1 MYLTEVFVLFSQAF
15 LPLAVLG
22 MLVFVNGWTDAP
34 NAITCPVVTGCLSKE
49 KAVLMAGIMN
59 LVGCASTCVIGG
71 KVADVTLSLAS
82 FGDGI
87 GAMKALCVGILSVV
101 IWSIFAW
108 FFGIPTSESHGMLA
122 SLSGAAAAYAIKS
135 GGYIRGAVSGGAWRN
150 ILIGLVVSTL
160 PAFAVAGLLSALFAR
175 RDKKRIRSR
184 DGFYTKA
191 QIFGAAATSF
201 MHGAEDGQKFVGI
214 CFMILSVLGISYH
227 SYTLPIAASVA
238 LVMTLGTLCGG
249 GRIIEH
255 TGRDMAN
262 LDKRAGF
269 CADLSASAVLLLCVA
284 FGLPVSTTHAKTC
297 AIMGAGKGVNKSI
310 VGEMLL
316 AWILTFP
323 VCALLGFVGVMLF

>member
-1 MYLTEVFVLFSQAF
+1 MYFTEVFVLFSQAF

-22 MLVFVNGWTDAP
+22 SLVFVNGWTDAP

-49 KAVLMAGIMN
+49 KAVLMAGVMN
-59 LVGCASTCVIGG
+59 LIGCASTCMIGG

-82 FGDGI
+82 FGDGS
-87 GAMKALCVGILSVV
+87 GAMKALCIGILSVV
-101 IWSIFAW
+101 IWSVFAW

-122 SLSGAAAAYAIKS
+122 ALSGAAMAYAIKNS
-135 GGYIRGAVSGGAWRN
+135 DGIGGAVSGGAWRN
-150 ILIGLVVSTL
+150 ILIGLIVSTL
-160 PAFAVAGLLSALFAR
+160 PVFAMAGLMSAFFAH
-175 RDKKRIRSR
+175 RDKKREKSR
-184 DGFYTKA
+184 DVFYTKA

-214 CFMILSVLGISYH
+214 CFMILSVLGIPH
-227 SYTLPIAASVA
+227 RLYTLPIAAVVA

-255 TGRDMAN
+255 TGRDMAK

-269 CADLSASAVLLLCVA
+269 CADLSASAVLLLCVV

-297 AIMGAGKGVNKSI
+297 AIMGAGKGINKS
-310 VGEMLL
+310 VVREMLL

>member
-1 MYLTEVFVLFSQAF
+1 MLSQAF
-15 LPLAVLG
+15 LPLAALG
-22 MLVFVNGWTDAP
+22 ALVFVNGWTDAP

-49 KAVLMAGIMN
+49 KAVLMAGGMN
-59 LVGCASTCVIGG
+59 FLGCASMCVVGG

-82 FGDGI
+82 FGDGA
-87 GAMKALCVGILSVV
+87 GAMRALCVGILSVV
-101 IWSIFAW
+101 LWSVLAW

-122 SLSGAAAAYAIKS
+122 SLSGAAVAYALKS
-135 GGYIRGAVSGGAWRN
+135 SRRIGGAVSLGAWIN
-150 ILIGLVVSTL
+150 IIIGLLVSTL
-160 PAFAVAGLLSALFAR
+160 PTFAVAGLLSAFFAR
-175 RDKKRIRSR
+175 RDKAHGRPR

-214 CFMILSVLGISYH
+214 CFMILSVLGIPHH
-227 SYTLPIAASVA
+227 SYALPIAAAIA
-238 LVMTLGTLCGG
+238 LIMTLGTLCGG

-255 TGRDMAN
+255 TGRDMAR

-269 CADLSASAVLLLCVA
+269 CADLSASAVLLICALC
-284 FGLPVSTTHAKTC
+284 GLPVSTTHAKTC
-297 AIMGAGKGVNKSI
+297 AIMGAGSGINKSV

-316 AWILTFP
+316 AWALTFP